1 MTRGDVARLLA
12 YMAAFDKRTLGD
24 ADVLA
29 WHDAIGDLEFEDAKL
44 AVRDWYRENDGW
56 VMPAHIRRTIRGS
69 EADRHPSSRPA
80 REVIAELYPNRPKVI
95 DA

>member
-12 YMAAFDKRTLGD
+12 YIAAFDKRTLGD

-29 WHDAIGDLEFEDAKL
+29 WHDALDDLDYEPAKA
-44 AVRDWYRENDGW
+44 AVRDWYREHDGW
-56 VMPAHIRRTIRGS
+56 IMPAHIRRAIRGS
-69 EADRHPSSRPA
+69 EADRHPSARPA
-80 REVIAELYPNRPKVI
+80 REVIAEMYPNRSKAI

>member
-29 WHDAIGDLEFEDAKL
+29 WHDAIGDLDFEPARL
-44 AVRDWYRENDGW
+44 AVRDWYRENEGW
-56 VMPAHIRRTIRGS
+56 VMPAHIRTAVRGS
-69 EADRHPSSRPA
+69 AADRHPSSRPA
-80 REVIAELYPNRPKVI
+80 REVIAELEAR
-95 DA
+95 

>member
-29 WHDAIGDLEFEDAKL
+29 WHDAIGDLEYEPAKL

-56 VMPAHIRRTIRGS
+56 VMPANIRRAVRGGAA
-69 EADRHPSSRPA
+69 ERHPSARPA
-80 REVIAELYPNRPKVI
+80 REVIAELE
-95 DA
+95 AQ

>member
-29 WHDAIGDLEFEDAKL
+29 WFDAIGDLDYELAKV
-44 AVRDWYRENDGW
+44 AIRNWYREQDTF
-56 VMPAHIRRTIRGS
+56 VMPAHIRRAVRGS
-69 EADRHPSSRPA
+69 EADRHPSARPV
-80 REVIAELYPNRPKVI
+80 REVLAELYPDRK
-95 DA
+95 ALES